1 VSGGEYAA
9 FPVFPAGWTAKPD
22 WSGDSVRSLDD
33 SLDDSLESAAEA
45 APSALASPRRC
56 ARQLRGLI
64 CRIEPLVG
72 SGTQM
77 WPWTDRDKCRRSARS
92 QDILNRRR
100 QRERTC

>member
-1 VSGGEYAA
+1 MSGGEYAA

-56 ARQLRGLI
+56 ASRPWQPI
-64 CRIEPLVG
+64 NRIEPLVG
-72 SGTQM
+72 SGTQI
-77 WPWTDRDKCRRSARS
+77 WPWTDSDECRRSDRS
-92 QDILNRRR
+92 RDILNRRIR
-100 QRERTC
+100 RERTC